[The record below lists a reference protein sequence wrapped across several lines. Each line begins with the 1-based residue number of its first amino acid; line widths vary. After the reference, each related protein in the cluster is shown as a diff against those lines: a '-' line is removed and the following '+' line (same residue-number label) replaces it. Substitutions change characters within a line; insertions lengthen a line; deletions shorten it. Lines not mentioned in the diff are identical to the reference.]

1 MSRRIMSCGLLAAVA
16 MLLAACGG
24 GGGLERDASK
34 RVIRAGPASVFELE
48 IGDCLYN
55 ELGQI
60 GEAVLEIP
68 LVPCEVDHTH
78 EVFFKVDHPE
88 GPYPGS
94 AAIELFAELQCVGA
108 YYDYVGVELSESVY
122 YFTYIFPSV
131 STWNDDKDREIV
143 CFVVARDAFLTASVK
158 GTKL

>member
-1 MSRRIMSCGLLAAVA
+1 MKRPVLAVA
-16 MLLAACGG
+16 VAALALLAACGG

-34 RVIRAGPASVFELE
+34 RVVKGGPASVFELE
-48 IGDCLYN
+48 IGDCLLN
-55 ELGQI
+55 ELGMI
-60 GEAVLEIP
+60 GEDVLEIP
-68 LVPCEVDHTH
+68 LVPCEEDHTH
-78 EVFFKVDHPE
+78 EVFFKAQYPE

-108 YYDYVGVELSESVY
+108 YYDYVGVELSESAY